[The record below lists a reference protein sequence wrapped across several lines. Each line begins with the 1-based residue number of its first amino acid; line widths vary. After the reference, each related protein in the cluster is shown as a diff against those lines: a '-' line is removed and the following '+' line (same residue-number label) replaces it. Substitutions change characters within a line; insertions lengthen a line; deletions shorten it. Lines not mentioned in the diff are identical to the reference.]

1 MSRKATIYSVGII
14 GLILATIPLLGAD
27 NVPFLK
33 WWLMVLILGLGY
45 YPLGAVL
52 FSSLRDRGYIFSKVL
67 GSAWQDF
74 LPGCWWSAARRN
86 LPAERSL
93 R

>member
-33 WWLMVLILGLGY
+33 CWLMVLILGLGY

-67 GSAWQDF
+67 GICLAGVLTWVLVVGGVANFTS
-74 LPGCWWSAARRN
+74 
-86 LPAERSL
+86 
-93 R
+93 

>member
-45 YPLGAVL
+45 YPL
-52 FSSLRDRGYIFSKVL
+52 
-67 GSAWQDF
+67 
-74 LPGCWWSAARRN
+74 
-86 LPAERSL
+86 
-93 R
+93 